1 MAWRNQGT
9 TGSNNIPLGTKR
21 RFGDDNSPSGGNHG
35 DYNQPPSSGHG
46 DGYRRGRSPERRPE
60 PNNDAGKPVRK
71 KRNRWGDATDNKAA
85 GLMGLPT
92 AIMANMTSEQ
102 LEAYTLHL
110 RIEEISQKL
119 RIDDVVP
126 ADGDRSPSPAPQYD
140 NFGRRVNTREYR
152 YRKKLEDERHKLIEK
167 AMKVIPNYHP
177 PQDYRRPT
185 KTQEKVYVPVNDY
198 PEINFI
204 GLLIGPRGNTL
215 KKMETESQAKIAIR
229 GKGSVKEGK
238 GRSDAAHT
246 SNQEEDLHCLIMAD
260 TEEKVNKAKKLI
272 HNVIET
278 AASIPEG
285 QNELKRNQ
293 LRELAALNGTLRDD
307 ENQACQNCGQIGHRK
322 YDCPEQRNF
331 TANII
336 CRVCGNAGHMARDC
350 PDRQRGADWRNGP
363 PAPGGGPG
371 GFAGRPA
378 AGRIGAGD
386 AVDREYEQ
394 LMQELS
400 GGAPAPN
407 GEAPQR
413 IEAGP
418 GSYDQGPPADAGD
431 VKPWQRGPT
440 GAAAPWQQRGRG
452 GDDYNSR
459 DQAPSGGAAP
469 WARDRGGRSD
479 DRDRRGG
486 GDYYG
491 GHHDNSYGAPP
502 PPPPGGAAP
511 WQSAPPPPAAG
522 PGYGGYGGY
531 AAPGHGSGYP
541 PQQAMGAPPGLGSSG
556 GAPPPPGAPP
566 GLNALLAQYGG
577 SPPPPPPS
585 GSAPPP
591 PPPGSAPPPPPPS
604 DQPPPPP
611 PSY

>member
-1 MAWRNQGT
+1 MSWRNQGI
-9 TGSNNIPLGTKR
+9 TGSNNIPLGNRR
-21 RFGDDNSPSGGNHG
+21 RFGGDTTPSAE
-35 DYNQPPSSGHG
+35 DK
-46 DGYRRGRSPERRPE
+46 DGYDPSAPATGLSDLKRGRSPVRELNPDGTR
-60 PNNDAGKPVRK
+60 KRK
-71 KRNRWGDATDNKAA
+71 KRNRWGDASDNKAA
-85 GLMGLPT
+85 GLMGLTT
-92 AIMANMTSEQ
+92 AITAHMTAEQ

-119 RIDDVVP
+119 RINDVVP
-126 ADGDRSPSPAPQYD
+126 ADGDRSPSPPPQYD

-177 PQDYRRPT
+177 PSDYRRPT

-215 KKMETESQAKIAIR
+215 KKMEAESGAKIAIR

-272 HNVIET
+272 HNIIET

-350 PDRQRGADWRNGP
+350 PDRQRGANWRNND
-363 PAPGGGPG
+363 
-371 GFAGRPA
+371 RPS
-378 AGRIGAGD
+378 AGRIGSGD
-386 AVDREYEQ
+386 GMDREYES
-394 LMQELS
+394 LMAELG
-400 GGAPAPN
+400 GGAPQ
-407 GEAPQR
+407 QR

-418 GSYDQGPPADAGD
+418 GAYENNDSYGGGD
-431 VKPWQRGPT
+431 RDVRPWQRGPT
-440 GAAAPWQQRGRG
+440 GAAAPWRQPREERERGE
-452 GDDYNSR
+452 
-459 DQAPSGGAAP
+459 SG
-469 WARDRGGRSD
+469 
-479 DRDRRGG
+479 
-486 GDYYG
+486 
-491 GHHDNSYGAPP
+491 
-502 PPPPGGAAP
+502 
-511 WQSAPPPPAAG
+511 SAPPPWANG
-522 PGYGGYGGY
+522 GRGGQSDSYGGYGGAQGGY
-531 AAPGHGSGYP
+531 GAPTAPSAGAGAAPWH
-541 PQQAMGAPPGLGSSG
+541 QASG
-556 GAPPPPGAPP
+556 GAPPPPPGGQSWGYGYAGGYDQASGYGQPPMGAPP
-566 GLNALLAQYGG
+566 GLAPPPGMPPMLSGFPGAG
-577 SPPPPPPS
+577 SPPPPPP
-585 GSAPPP
+585 
-591 PPPGSAPPPPPPS
+591 PGDAPPPPPPS

-611 PSY
+611 PPGA